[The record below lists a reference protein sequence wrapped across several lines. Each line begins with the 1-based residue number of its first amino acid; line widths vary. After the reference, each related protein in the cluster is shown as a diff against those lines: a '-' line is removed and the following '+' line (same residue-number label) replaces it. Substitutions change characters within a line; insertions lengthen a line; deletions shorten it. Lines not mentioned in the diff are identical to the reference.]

1 MSLRVNAIV
10 GFITSNDLF
19 DLDVMDLDEMNGFDV
34 LDRYGL
40 YEILDESEE
49 ALLMDEMYRLAG
61 RVQTAEIARNTPT
74 ELLQS

>member
-10 GFITSNDLF
+10 SYIKLNDMF

-34 LDRYGL
+34 LDRFGL
-40 YEILDESEE
+40 YELLDESEE
-49 ALLMDEMYRLAG
+49 ALFMEEMYRMAG
-61 RVQTAEIARNTPT
+61 RVQTAEIARNTPI